1 MSEKEFTG
9 FKYIENK
16 KKIHRLKD
24 TGNTIEHRNR
34 RSKVQTSTNIKSS
47 KL

>member
-1 MSEKEFTG
+1 MSEKEHRG

-24 TGNTIEHRNR
+24 VGNTIEQRNR
-34 RSKVQTSTNIKSS
+34 RSKVQTSTNIKSI